1 MLWNPSTRRCQKLLV
16 TETEFPREGFCC
28 CQYIIYEFGH
38 ECVSDDYKVVRIIQF
53 YGISS
58 DTFDSDVKV
67 YSFRSNSWKRI
78 QNVPYYLCYKMAYG
92 MLANGAL
99 FWVVSRKPESNTA
112 RLIAAFDLATEAYRL
127 VPQPVYSNKNFHMNV
142 GVLEGCL

>member
-1 MLWNPSTRRCQKLLV
+1 
-16 TETEFPREGFCC
+16 
-28 CQYIIYEFGH
+28 
-38 ECVSDDYKVVRIIQF
+38 
-53 YGISS
+53 
-58 DTFDSDVKV
+58 
-67 YSFRSNSWKRI
+67 
-78 QNVPYYLCYKMAYG
+78 

-127 VPQPVYSNKNFHMNV
+127 VPQPDYSNKNFHMNV